1 VTYSSG
7 STNCGVPTRLQA
19 SGSRSRRSKGLKK
32 NARASAYGP
41 AGLPSSTSAIARPD
55 DREWQAVQEIFLA
68 SRPKFVRMAYGI
80 LRNREDAEDAV
91 QDALLSAYVHL
102 HAFEGRSALLTWFG
116 RIVLNA
122 SFMIRRKRKSSRIE
136 FFPESSDTGD
146 GTWIEG
152 IPASE
157 PDPEMYSAERETLAL
172 IDGLLDKMS
181 PMLRQA
187 FTMTYIKGM
196 STAEACV
203 LLGVSAGTFKSRL
216 FRARRHLTNHVQRS
230 LVAPIRRLTHSTLF
244 RSRTNSLTRAAE
256 PGELPH
262 PGIAFSALT
271 PLSYASASG
280 TLHAN
285 D

>member
-1 VTYSSG
+1 VTYASG
-7 STNCGVPTRLQA
+7 SANCGVLTRPQA
-19 SGSRSRRSKGLKK
+19 SGSRSRRSEVLEMNPRTG
-32 NARASAYGP
+32 AYGP
-41 AGLPSSTSAIARPD
+41 AGRPSSTSAIARSD

-102 HAFEGRSALLTWFG
+102 RAFEARSALMTWFG

-136 FFPESSDTGD
+136 SLPESSHTFD

-187 FTMTYIKGM
+187 FTMTHFKQM
-196 STAEACV
+196 STAEACA

-216 FRARRHLTNHVQRS
+216 LRARRHLTNQLQRS

-256 PGELPH
+256 PGELP
-262 PGIAFSALT
+262 PAFSAMT
-271 PLSYASASG
+271 RRASDSG